1 MPVVLR
7 TLLAAIALAAAVG
20 AACVD
25 PAAIPPASPTVDD
38 PQTPAITAS
47 PASPSPEANA
57 TPTPNTR
64 VATGP
69 AEHDGAR
76 TMAHLAQLA
85 NGIGPRVSGTAGE
98 DAAIAYVQEQ
108 FESSG
113 YAVEV
118 MPFAFEGDRFQPA
131 TVLSGPTEIE
141 ALALGGSKGGTATGR
156 AVYVGLADAAGI
168 AGRSLAGAIAIA
180 DRGSLQFADKYE
192 NVRAA
197 GAAGLIIVNNK
208 EGIFSGTLRTPA
220 IFPVVGV
227 ADTAAAELRAA
238 AQKGSVVS
246 IETPVTGKTDSA
258 NVIARP
264 SAGASC
270 AILVGGHH
278 DSVAST
284 PGANDNASG
293 TATVLELARA
303 FAADGLDAGLCFAT
317 FGAEESGLYGSGAL
331 VERLRADGA
340 LPGFMVNLDVAGIG
354 SGVAVIGSPEPVAR
368 AVALAAQLGIPA
380 LAAEL
385 PSNFGSDHQVFRD
398 AGVAVVF
405 FTAGDFATLHSPG
418 DVLADIDPAE
428 IERVGDLA
436 FATIKDLLAQVAPR

>member
-1 MPVVLR
+1 
-7 TLLAAIALAAAVG
+7 
-20 AACVD
+20 
-25 PAAIPPASPTVDD
+25 
-38 PQTPAITAS
+38 
-47 PASPSPEANA
+47 
-57 TPTPNTR
+57 
-64 VATGP
+64 
-69 AEHDGAR
+69 
-76 TMAHLAQLA
+76 MAHIAQLA
-85 NGIGPRVSGTAGE
+85 NGIGPRVSGTQGE
-98 DAAIAYVQEQ
+98 NATIAYVREQ

-118 MPFAFEGDRFQPA
+118 MPFTFEEDRFQPA
-131 TVLSGPTEIE
+131 TVVNGATEIE
-141 ALALGGSKGGTATGR
+141 ALALGGSRGGTATGR

-180 DRGSLQFADKYE
+180 DRGSLLFSDKYE

-197 GAAGLIIVNNK
+197 GAAGLIIVNNR
-208 EGIFSGTLRTPA
+208 EGSFSGTLRSPA
-220 IFPVVGV
+220 VFPVVGV
-227 ADTAAAELRAA
+227 ADTAGAGLRAA
-238 AQKGSVVS
+238 AQNGSVVS
-246 IETPVTGKTDSA
+246 IEAPVSGKTGSA

-264 SAGASC
+264 SNGASC

-278 DSVAST
+278 DSVPST

-317 FGAEESGLYGSGAL
+317 FGAEESGLFGSGAL
-331 VERLRADGA
+331 VERWRAEGA
-340 LPGFMVNLDVAGIG
+340 LPRFMVNLDVAGIG
-354 SGVAVIGSPEPVAR
+354 SGVAVIGSSERVAR
-368 AVALAAQLGIPA
+368 AVELAGQLGIPA

-385 PSNFGSDHQVFRD
+385 PSNFGSDHQPFRD

-405 FTAGDFATLHSPG
+405 LTAGDFATLHSPG

-436 FATIKDLLAQVAPR
+436 FATIKDLHAQVAPR